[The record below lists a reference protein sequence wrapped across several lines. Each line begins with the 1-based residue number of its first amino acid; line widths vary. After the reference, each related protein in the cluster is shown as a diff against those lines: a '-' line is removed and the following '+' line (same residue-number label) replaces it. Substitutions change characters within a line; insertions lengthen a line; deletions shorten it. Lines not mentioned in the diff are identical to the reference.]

1 MIKRIGK
8 SNIIARLKKKQFK
21 IGANSFFQVNMDQTL
36 KIYDKIAEY
45 LSKSENSTVL
55 DLYCGV
61 GSIGLY
67 SVSNYANFIGVE
79 IVPEAI
85 ENAKTNAELNSMG
98 NTKFLVGDT
107 KTILMH
113 SNYKADTIIVDPPRA
128 GLDKSVIED
137 IKKINPNMLIYLSC
151 DPITLAR
158 DLKLLSDLYDVDEL
172 IPYDMF
178 PNTYHVET
186 LVKLIKK

>member
-1 MIKRIGK
+1 M
-8 SNIIARLKKKQFK
+8 
-21 IGANSFFQVNMDQTL
+21 
-36 KIYDKIAEY
+36 
-45 LSKSENSTVL
+45 
-55 DLYCGV
+55 
-61 GSIGLY
+61 
-67 SVSNYANFIGVE
+67 
-79 IVPEAI
+79 PEAI

-158 DLKLLSDLYDVDEL
+158 DLKLLSDLYDVEEL

-178 PNTYHVET
+178 PNTHHVET
-186 LVKLIKK
+186 LVKLTKK